1 MVILVNSF
9 IPKHYKKYIEF
20 NVRYG
25 DECKRY
31 ASGISYFLKNC
42 PKKIVEILLEKMYRA
57 VPKGGIKRLD
67 QYTFKVNHNE
77 ECTGIRK
84 EYKVFLGNESKFYSC
99 SCHDFHRYRMLR
111 KQFLTIFNS
120 NLAKFDYLSPLFLND
135 RYMILDHSMF
145 GDNNEIGSPSWKDE
159 TPSNKM
165 VEKFDKIKNE
175 FLKTLKQ
182 FTLIIVMI

>member
-1 MVILVNSF
+1 MVILANSF
-9 IPKHYKKYIEF
+9 IPKHNKKYIEF

-25 DECKRY
+25 DDSKRY
-31 ASGISYFLKNC
+31 AFSIPYFFKNT
-42 PKKIVEILLEKMYRA
+42 PKKIIEILLEKMYRA
-57 VPKGGIKRLD
+57 VPKGEIKRLD

-84 EYKVFLGNESKFYSC
+84 EYEVFLGNESKFYRC
-99 SCHDFHRYRMLR
+99 SCHDFHRYRMLC
-111 KQFLTIFNS
+111 KHFLTIFNS
-120 NLAKFDYLSPLFLND
+120 NSAKFDDLSPLFLND
-135 RYMILDHSMF
+135 PYMILDHSVF
-145 GDNNEIGSPSWKDE
+145 GDNNEISSPSWKDE

-165 VEKFDKIKNE
+165 VEQFDKLKNE